1 MPLSGSL
8 QQQRGSGGADGRVS
22 VALLVF
28 ACVFTAL
35 VVALLFVLLYR
46 GALKPGLVRRLAQK
60 ARRD

>member
-1 MPLSGSL
+1 M
-8 QQQRGSGGADGRVS
+8 S